1 MKRWLLMCGQLLSVS
16 VLLTSIVLAD
26 TPVAILLSCRG
37 AVEVIKSD
45 GQSAEGTF
53 GLPLFEGDEVKT
65 GEDSEAEIH
74 FENGT
79 WIVVGARSRLQVKA
93 QPGTNKRED
102 TKTESESFKSVQDF
116 IKLKDYRGSSSIVG
130 LRSGEK
136 CRDLWI
142 ISPCDT
148 KIRSKR
154 PVFRWN
160 CSDESQPLRIVLYSQ
175 ENTLWEKKVSGIKSL
190 AYPEDGPD
198 LLENTSYSWV
208 IETADP
214 LVFPPVRSQA
224 AFFEIISSE
233 EEKALQTALGEIEE
247 KEIPSPLSYHLVRAS
262 LFFDYG
268 LLGEAIDETKQA
280 VAGDPTNG
288 TLISILARLYAEA
301 GRTEEALGEYNRIMH
316 EYNRIIERQ

>member
-1 MKRWLLMCGQLLSVS
+1 MKRWLLMCGQLLSVIV
-16 VLLTSIVLAD
+16 VLSSIVLAE

-37 AVEVIKSD
+37 DVEVVKSD
-45 GQSAEGTF
+45 GKSADGTF

-65 GEDSEAEIH
+65 GEESEAEIH

-93 QPGTNKRED
+93 QPEAKRQESAKAD
-102 TKTESESFKSVQDF
+102 SESFKSVQDF

-136 CRDLWI
+136 CRDLKG

-154 PVFRWN
+154 PTFEWS
-160 CSDESQPLRIVLYSQ
+160 CSDPSKSLHILLYN
-175 ENTLWEKKVSGIKSL
+175 EEKIHWEQKVSGTTSVV
-190 AYPEDGPD
+190 YPEDAAS
-198 LLENTSYSWV
+198 LLVNTSYSWV

-224 AFFEIISSE
+224 AFFEIISNDE
-233 EEKALQTALGEIEE
+233 EQELLSAIQEIEDE
-247 KEIPSPLSYHLVRAS
+247 EIPSKLSYHLVRAS
-262 LFFDYG
+262 LFFDFG
-268 LLGEAIDETKQA
+268 LLGEAIDETKRA
-280 VAGDPTNG
+280 LEGNPENS
-288 TLISILARLYAEA
+288 TLHSILARLYAEA
-301 GRTEEALGEYNRIMH
+301 GRTEEALGEYNRIL
-316 EYNRIIERQ
+316 ENR